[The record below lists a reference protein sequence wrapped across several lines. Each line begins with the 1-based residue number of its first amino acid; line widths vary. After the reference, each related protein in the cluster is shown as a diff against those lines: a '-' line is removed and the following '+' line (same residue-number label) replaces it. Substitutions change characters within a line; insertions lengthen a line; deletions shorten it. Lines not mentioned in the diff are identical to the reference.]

1 MQCGSIRSHVWLGN
15 SGNSIGVCSKGILF
29 LMSSVEN
36 SGNSIGVC
44 SKEVL
49 DLMSGLK
56 NRGNSI
62 GVYSR

>member
-1 MQCGSIRSHVWLGN
+1 MQKGSIRSRVRLGN

-29 LMSSVEN
+29 LMSTDEN
-36 SGNSIGVC
+36 IGNSIGVC

-56 NRGNSI
+56 NSGNSI
-62 GVYSR
+62 GVCST